1 MPLHFPIHARSSHAI
16 IPSTTARNVIAMN
29 KLRSVNCGG
38 HRIRKISASEPLV
51 RTKDKYIIPGII
63 LLHVGMGL
71 RGLHYQCSKRVP
83 LALKL
88 A

>member
-1 MPLHFPIHARSSHAI
+1 MNRLRRVNRS
-16 IPSTTARNVIAMN
+16 
-29 KLRSVNCGG
+29 G
-38 HRIRKISASEPLV
+38 HRIRKTIASDLLV
-51 RTKDKYIIPGII
+51 RTRDKYIIPGII